1 MKKFKKILIAN
12 RGEIALRIIRTAR
25 TMDIETVAV
34 YSAGEEN
41 SPHVNHAG
49 ESVFLG
55 AGELG
60 ETYLNIRKIIRAA
73 VDTGSEA
80 IHPGYGFLSENPLL
94 SAACRESEIVFIGPS
109 PQALELTGNKLETKT
124 VAKNLGI
131 PVLENFMVN
140 PANLDKTIPELP
152 YPVLVKSAHGGGG
165 KGMQVIYSSGEL
177 IEKMDR
183 STRQAINFFGN
194 SEVFLETYLENARH
208 IEVQILGDN
217 HGNFVHLF
225 ERDCSVQRNF
235 QKIIE
240 EAPAPGL
247 DEQLRE
253 KLFGA
258 ALAVCRNIG
267 LTGAATV
274 EFLVVDNK
282 AFYFLEINPRIQVE
296 HPVTE
301 EVTGIDI
308 VREQLRIAAGSPLSF
323 RQKEIKTDGH
333 ALEVRIYSE
342 DPKSGFVPQSKP
354 VSFFKFPQLE
364 NLRIESDIATDK
376 SPAAS
381 QFDPILGKFITK
393 GETREKAFSQ
403 MIETLNRTAISGPAT
418 NLQFLKALLQH
429 PLIEQSAVTTA
440 FCETHTNELIS
451 ASENA
456 KENVPFQLIIAAYL
470 FHKFLTEEPH
480 SVNPWTAIGFWNV
493 LNETELYLSGISYNV
508 PFSLLSP
515 RFLKSGNKPLEKNIP
530 KDATLFKFDW
540 NGETFIAGAK
550 RTSSDSVKICTEE
563 YSETLIINDTEPEKT
578 GIFLQGI
585 EFFVENQELIENN
598 QNHSHNETQNDSV
611 ENNLIV
617 SHLHGKITDIQTT
630 PGQIINKGETVLI
643 IESMK
648 SEIHVLAPKTAK
660 VKSIG
665 VKVGEQVQENK
676 PLITLE
682 KI

>member
-25 TMDIETVAV
+25 AMDIETVAV

-60 ETYLNIRKIIRAA
+60 ETYLNIGKIIRAA
-73 VDTGSEA
+73 VETGAEA
-80 IHPGYGFLSENPLL
+80 IHPGYGFLSENPLF
-94 SAACRESEIVFIGPS
+94 STACRENGIIFIGPA
-109 PQALELTGNKLETKT
+109 PQALELTGNKPETKK
-124 VAKNLGI
+124 VAKELGI
-131 PVLENFMVN
+131 PILENFMITSEN
-140 PANLDKTIPELP
+140 REKLMPEIP

-165 KGMQVIYSSGEL
+165 KGMQVIYSRDEL
-177 IEKMDR
+177 NEKTEHAAR
-183 STRQAINFFGN
+183 LAANFFGN
-194 SEVFLETYLENARH
+194 GEVFLEPYLEDARH

-342 DPKSGFVPQSKP
+342 DPKSGFAPQSTP
-354 VSFFKFPQLE
+354 VTFFKFPQIE

-376 SPAAS
+376 SPEAN
-381 QFDPILGKFITK
+381 QFDPLLCKFIVRGK
-393 GETREKAFSQ
+393 TREETYYQMVKALEQ
-403 MIETLNRTAISGPAT
+403 TAISGPVT
-418 NLQFLKALLQH
+418 NQHFLKALLQH
-429 PLIEQSAVTTA
+429 PKIEQTAVATN
-440 FCETHTNELIS
+440 FCETHTNELIKTTKT
-451 ASENA
+451 A
-456 KENVPFQLIIAAYL
+456 KTEAPFELIVATWL
-470 FHKFLTEEPH
+470 FHKLMTEEPF
-480 SVNPWTAIGFWNV
+480 SANPWIATGFSNI
-493 LNETELYLSGISYNV
+493 LNETEFRLNGVLHNVRFSMLSRRFFKDRNKTFEKESLKDAIL
-508 PFSLLSP
+508 FS
-515 RFLKSGNKPLEKNIP
+515 FNWNGKNI
-530 KDATLFKFDW
+530 
-540 NGETFIAGAK
+540 IAGAK
-550 RTSSDSVKICTEE
+550 RISPCSIKIHTEKSSGS
-563 YSETLIINDTEPEKT
+563 LIINDTQPDKT
-578 GIFLQGI
+578 GVFWQGI
-585 EFFVENQELIENN
+585 QFFIENTDIIENN
-598 QNHSHNETQNDSV
+598 SSTSINETEDGFE

-617 SHLHGKITDIQTT
+617 SHLHGKITDIKVI
-630 PGQIINKGETVLI
+630 PGQIINKGETLLI

-648 SEIHVLAPKTAK
+648 SENHVLAHKTAK
-660 VKSIG
+660 VKSVQ
-665 VKVGEQVQENK
+665 VKVGDQVQENK